1 MSASSRRGARVWPL
15 CAVIV
20 MSGDVCTRTEY
31 HDHDEQAPFRGPEP
45 RAGGELCIAR
55 EAAGGHRHAHLL
67 HQLDAPFPG
76 SADPGAY
83 PRLFVRGPRPAHGAA
98 LLSEVDFLGVAKQ
111 SVGVPDSHPD
121 HLKKDSGEAEEP
133 E

>member
-55 EAAGGHRHAHLL
+55 GAAGAPPHPPLL
-67 HQLDAPFPG
+67 HRLDPPFRG

-83 PRLFVRGPRPAHGAA
+83 PRLFVRGTRPAHGAA
-98 LLSEVDFLGVAKQ
+98 LLSDVDFLGVAKQ
-111 SVGVPDSHPD
+111 SEGVTDSHP
-121 HLKKDSGEAEEP
+121 HQ
-133 E
+133 